1 MAINHEWNCKT
12 CDVYPQYEG
21 KDDVVYVVHWR
32 LTATSSE
39 THEVDGEDVPYKSS
53 GYGTET
59 LTLGDLSD
67 FIPFADLTNTII
79 TDWVKVRLDEMGED
93 AVQKLKDNLA
103 SNIAEQITPTLEI
116 KTID

>member
-67 FIPFADLTNTII
+67 FIPFADLTNEDT
-79 TDWVKVRLDEMGED
+79 TEWVEDKMGED
-93 AVQKLKDNLA
+93 RVQELKDNLD
-103 SNIAEQITPTLEI
+103 SNIAEQINPTSET
-116 KTID
+116 KTIN

>member
-1 MAINHEWNCKT
+1 MAINYEWNCKT
-12 CDVYPQYEG
+12 WDVYPEYE
-21 KDDVVYVVHWR
+21 DEEDVVYMIHWR

-39 THEVDGEDVPYKSS
+39 TDGEDVPYTA
-53 GYGTET
+53 GAYGTEA
-59 LTLGDLSD
+59 LTLNNLSED